1 MWRNIKDYDF
11 KYPPILI
18 KIGRKRGIPPILSNM
33 LDNFSGGIGGEIGE
47 KIGRFLNRKIGGVAP
62 HRFSCHTH
70 RFFKK
75 KIGRL
80 APIKKSVL
88 VGASRREKSFGGN

>member
-1 MWRNIKDYDF
+1 MWRNIKDYDL

-18 KIGRKRGIPPILSNM
+18 KIGRKSGFPPILSNM
-33 LDNFSGGIGGEIGE
+33 LDNFGGGIGGEIGE
-47 KIGRFLNRKIGGVAP
+47 KIGPFLNRKIGGVAP

-70 RFFKK
+70 RFFTK

>member
-1 MWRNIKDYDF
+1 M
-11 KYPPILI
+11 
-18 KIGRKRGIPPILSNM
+18 KIGRKSCFPPILSNM
-33 LDNFSGGIGGEIGE
+33 LNNFGGGIGGEIGE

-70 RFFKK
+70 RFFTK

-80 APIKKSVL
+80 APTNNSVL